1 MGEDGEVSETSGF
14 PFFWIFVLAFGVYSN
29 ILPAGLIIGLALGG
43 PQPPFQGYNV
53 GSQMPIAGTMPSNQ
67 MGSAVPMQAPVQSM
81 QPPLSSDASGTNV
94 PDLAEAYTNQFSQPP
109 AE

>member
-1 MGEDGEVSETSGF
+1 MLTALGDDIGAALGGGA
-14 PFFWIFVLAFGVYSN
+14 LATLGCCG
-29 ILPAGLIIGLALGG
+29 IPIGLIILIIGLALGG